1 MTNTRTIAGAA
12 AWAMMS
18 VTLAFTALEPVQA
31 AGTCPAT
38 SVMVAKVCTNLATGT
53 VATDCKPS
61 LA

>member
-1 MTNTRTIAGAA
+1 MTNMRTIAGAA

-18 VTLAFTALEPVQA
+18 ITLAFTALEPVQA
-31 AGTCPAT
+31 KTTCPAT
-38 SVMVAKVCTNLATGT
+38 SMMVGNVCTNLATGE